1 MLDPLTKAVKAVMG
15 SIVLLTQEHEIKLMG
30 ILKQANGS
38 MNANGQPATRT
49 LREYCRAGPGGSTIA
64 GGAAGASLHAKEDG
78 EQATATHTH
87 LFTPIS
93 FNRYGGQRHDLDPKY
108 NASCSGVDGGR
119 RGYMSAACVGRNIG
133 DSLDFGVT
141 TMLYDGLFPNIS
153 SSDTSILH
161 AMFPL
166 TARRLGE
173 GLIVG
178 RERLITKKNGTARW
192 DAAAGEWDFTVAG
205 SRYDNRNPLRP
216 RLPPRRAH
224 VSTSSASTEYIAGV
238 QTFGRTGLL
247 VSSRTIALSPQSTH
261 TVTLSPG
268 EIVVVSLRPE

>member
-93 FNRYGGQRHDLDPKY
+93 FNRYGGQRHDPDPKY

-192 DAAAGEWDFTVAG
+192 DAVAGEWDFTVAG

-224 VSTSSASTEYIAGV
+224 VSTSSAPTEYIAGV